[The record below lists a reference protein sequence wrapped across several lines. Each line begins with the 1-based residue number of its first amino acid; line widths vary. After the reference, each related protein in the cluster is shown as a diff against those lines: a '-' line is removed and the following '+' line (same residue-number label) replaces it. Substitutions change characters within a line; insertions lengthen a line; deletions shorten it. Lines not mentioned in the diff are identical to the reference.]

1 MTLTIDEPLLN
12 RLSERIQADLR
23 CLLDGVGVEAV
34 ELDRLKTSASQI
46 VVDRV
51 AETKATQSELN
62 ASDNQLLQRLSQV
75 EAQVAKLKER
85 PVADK
90 KKSKKKRRK
99 RDAGGTPAEK
109 SLGAFS
115 AEEVREMLIR
125 HFISLIDDLES
136 QQNTRKALE
145 DLIFRILCVFDGV
158 IAAFPAFNIVPFPH
172 PRDKAYLESCGEKW
186 FKGDDAI
193 NDCEL
198 RLLFLE
204 MLSPRNPRGN

>member
-1 MTLTIDEPLLN
+1 VSITITESLLN
-12 RLSERIQADLR
+12 RLSERIQDDLL
-23 CLLDGVGVEAV
+23 CLLDGSDVQSASLE
-34 ELDRLKTSASQI
+34 RLKTLSCQI

-51 AETKATQSELN
+51 NETKATQSELN

-90 KKSKKKRRK
+90 KRSKKKRRE
-99 RDAGGTPAEK
+99 RDAGGTPTAK
-109 SLGAFS
+109 SLGAYS

-125 HFISLIDDLES
+125 HFISLIDDLAS

-158 IAAFPAFNIVPFPH
+158 VAAFPAFNIVPFPH

-186 FKGDDAI
+186 FNGDDVI

-198 RLLFLE
+198 RILFLE
-204 MLSPRNPRGN
+204 RLSARKPRET